1 MNSDQFVDDVK
12 SFISDQDLLNK
23 EQSEICKYINMI
35 AGESE
40 EIRSLIETIVNIE
53 KCKKA
58 IKDKAL
64 TIPKI

>member
-1 MNSDQFVDDVK
+1 MNSDQFVEDVK

-23 EQSEICKYINMI
+23 EQSEICKNIDMI

-40 EIRSLIETIVNIE
+40 EIRKLIETIVNIE

-58 IKDKAL
+58 IKDKAPA
-64 TIPKI
+64 IPKV

>member
-1 MNSDQFVDDVK
+1 MNSDQFVEDVK

-23 EQSEICKYINMI
+23 EQSEICKNIDMI

-40 EIRSLIETIVNIE
+40 DIRKLIDTIVNIE

-58 IKDKAL
+58 IKDKAPA
-64 TIPKI
+64 IPKV

>member
-1 MNSDQFVDDVK
+1 MNSDQFVEDVK
-12 SFISDQDLLNK
+12 RFISEQDLLNK
-23 EQSEICKYINMI
+23 EQSEICKNINMI

-58 IKDKAL
+58 IKDKAP